1 MSLISLSSA
10 DLNHTT
16 SQQPFNFKNNF
27 AQPLII
33 KPHSQVALVNF
44 YHFRN
49 DSIYNIRLNNNRI
62 VFNFDDPQS
71 NGRFTAFLNVDEYS
85 GADLATEIAR
95 SLNIANIAFQNF
107 TFACAF
113 TEGNPQAS
121 PPVNDVFEI
130 TFTSVAT
137 PTIQGGTYTTIFND
151 GSSTIVNN
159 TAPNT
164 KTTISKLDNGLL
176 YSSCVNNHGIHNHEG
191 TFSCANYCQMNGTN
205 STFIVPSGVNNV
217 YEYSFGAVAKLVGL
231 YADDLCSLNN
241 PNPNRNFSRDKA
253 TIQLMLR
260 NSNIRVRT
268 LDRRSYNM
276 TTKRNLSLALGATL
290 HTGLSN
296 FLFTTANAWK
306 EISYKFVFHK
316 DGVSN
321 CAIQLLV
328 SGDGGITYSA
338 PAEGD
343 NTGATFGVNTDGS
356 PNIYQPITIN
366 GTDFDGIFYLS
377 KQNGNPLAVGGNNVA
392 LSKANVLAKANGKY
406 RCIVSTNNFF
416 IPNSDGSHGVS
427 VWDLRGN
434 VFDVDYGGGGS
445 KFNLNCV
452 EHVED
457 NGFDFNI
464 TTNTQA
470 GTPIANQLIATDLNN
485 KALKQN
491 LNKNFLGLV
500 YDIYA
505 DKDDGASLVVGELHF
520 DRRASDNSSKGNI
533 SLRSFVGALVNKI
546 TKLGISVPTTHIPA
560 LAQGIPELDV
570 DGIYNQTNRQRLNQI
585 GVVAE
590 PHHHIADYTQYE
602 DLADVPFT
610 LVGADLASRL
620 VLLVDRVD
628 ISDTNANSPF
638 RITPATPSGTIGK
651 LIGYSKNVLSMDA
664 GATSQP
670 VDPTNPFLSDQET
683 LIITKDTTLHIAIP
697 ELAGVKSYEGESS
710 QTYKTIKI
718 IPKSDFQRGTN
729 GSLSFTSNYQDFI
742 DINNAQELQLSELTI
757 QVREPDGR
765 LATSLQ
771 PVSRAT
777 IKIQQNPQTTEANK
791 MEMILSRMERLMSQN
806 QKSVPDVSRPTLT
819 YT

>member
-1 MSLISLSSA
+1 M
-10 DLNHTT
+10 
-16 SQQPFNFKNNF
+16 
-27 AQPLII
+27 
-33 KPHSQVALVNF
+33 
-44 YHFRN
+44 
-49 DSIYNIRLNNNRI
+49 
-62 VFNFDDPQS
+62 FNFDDPQA
-71 NGRFTAFLNVDEYS
+71 NGRYTAFLNVNEYI
-85 GADLATEIAR
+85 GADLATEITRA
-95 SLNIANIAFQNF
+95 LNDANIAFQNF
-107 TFACAF
+107 TFACVF
-113 TEGNPQAS
+113 TEGNIQAS
-121 PPVNDVFEI
+121 PPLNDTFEI
-130 TFTSVAT
+130 TFTSVPT

-151 GSSTIVNN
+151 GSSTIVNDN
-159 TAPNT
+159 DPNT
-164 KTTISKLDNGLL
+164 KTAITKINNTLP
-176 YSSCVNNHGIHNHEG
+176 YSSVDNKNGIHNHEG
-191 TFSCANYCQMNGTN
+191 TFSVEDYSQMNGTN
-205 STFIVPSGVNNV
+205 SNFIVPSGVNNI
-217 YEYSFGAVAKLVGL
+217 YEYSFGANAKLVGL
-231 YADDLCSLNN
+231 YAEDLCSLNN
-241 PNPNRNFSRDKA
+241 PDPNRNFSRDKA

-260 NSNIRVRT
+260 NSTIRVRT
-268 LDRRSYNM
+268 LDRRNYTM
-276 TTKRNLSLALGATL
+276 TTKRNLSLVLGTNL

-328 SGDGGITYSA
+328 SGDGGITYTA
-338 PAEGD
+338 PQEAD
-343 NTGATFGVNTDGS
+343 NTGTNFGVNADGC

-377 KQNGNPLAVGGNNVA
+377 KQGGNPLAVGGSNNA
-392 LSKANVLAKANGKY
+392 ISKSNVLAKANGKY
-406 RCIVSTNNFF
+406 RCIVSTNTFYT
-416 IPNSDGSHGVS
+416 PNSDGSHGIS

-434 VFDVDYGGGGS
+434 IFDVDYGAGGS

-457 NGFDFNI
+457 NGFDFNL

-470 GTPIANQLIATDLNN
+470 GTPLANQLIATDLNN

-491 LNKNFLGLV
+491 FNKNLLGLI

-520 DRRASDNSSKGNI
+520 DRRASDNTSKGNI
-533 SLRSFVGALVNKI
+533 SLRAFVGALVGKL
-546 TKLGISVPTTHIPA
+546 TKLGISVPTTYIPA
-560 LAQGIPELDV
+560 LTRGLPSLSL

-585 GVVAE
+585 GVVSE
-590 PHHHIADYTQYE
+590 PHHHIGDYTKYE
-602 DLADVPFT
+602 DLADIPST
-610 LVGADLASRL
+610 LVGADLSSRL
-620 VLLVDRVD
+620 VLLVDRID
-628 ISDTNANSPF
+628 ISDTNNTSPF
-638 RITPATPSGTIGK
+638 RLTTATPSGTIGK
-651 LIGYSKNVLSMDA
+651 LIGYSKNVLSMNT
-664 GATSQP
+664 GATNQP

-718 IPKSDFQRGTN
+718 IPKSDFQQGAN

-777 IKIQQNPQTTEANK
+777 IKIQQNPKTTELNK
-791 MEMILSRMERLMSQN
+791 MEIMLGRMERLMSQN